1 VAASAEPHIGSLIDA
16 RCRQFGDPGSG
27 QPATAAGG
35 TAPPD
40 GAAEHRRARRTLR
53 LARPFRVLHHCSSR
67 ARLIGATLHPDGRTL
82 TFHFIGADPSF
93 EEYPRAEVV
102 ESAQALTVV
111 PIARDIGPPGF
122 RHLVGH
128 PA

>member
-1 VAASAEPHIGSLIDA
+1 MPVAASSAIPA
-16 RCRQFGDPGSG
+16 RASPQ
-27 QPATAAGG
+27 QPQVAQHHRT
-35 TAPPD
+35 

-67 ARLIGATLHPDGRTL
+67 ARLIGATLHPDGRNL